1 MRGPERPGG
10 GLRRLVRRLERGALR
25 LLVLSLAALALCQYL
40 WGERVQTTFLPDPS
54 LMESWPADGD
64 VAAGRLD
71 VLLVSRPAAPGVALL
86 VNGRRVAEFTAAR
99 VSAAVNDGDVLAV
112 DARGFAESLA
122 FCVVGASPRLVRPT
136 PGQRFTARDALVE
149 IAVVRVGP

>member
-10 GLRRLVRRLERGALR
+10 GLRHLVRRLERGALR

-40 WGERVQTTFLPDPS
+40 WGGRVQTTFLPDPS
-54 LMESWPADGD
+54 LMENWPEDGD

-99 VSAAVNDGDVLAV
+99 VSAAVSDGDVLAV
-112 DARGFAESLA
+112 DARGSAESLA
-122 FCVVGASPRLVRPT
+122 FCVVAATPRLVRPAL
-136 PGQRFTARDALVE
+136 GQRFAVRDALIEV
-149 IAVVRVGP
+149 AVVRIGP